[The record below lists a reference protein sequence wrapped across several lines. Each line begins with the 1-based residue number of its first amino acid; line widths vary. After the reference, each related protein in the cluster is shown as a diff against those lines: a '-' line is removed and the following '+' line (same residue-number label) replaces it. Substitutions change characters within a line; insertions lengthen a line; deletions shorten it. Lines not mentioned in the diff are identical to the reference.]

1 MQPIQLLNLLS
12 ISEQIEEKVGWII
25 LSVSKTWKSY
35 QRYLTI
41 EPVSVTKISRLLCLQ
56 GENAYNSLQG
66 PRTRGIHCVERGTRG
81 TNSNT

>member
-12 ISEQIEEKVGWII
+12 ISKQIEEKVGWI
-25 LSVSKTWKSY
+25 SVSKTWTSY
-35 QRYLTI
+35 QRYLAI

-56 GENAYNSLQG
+56 RENAYNSLQG